1 MIHAFKGGKKRRGRK
16 GKREREEKREAREA
30 LDALVKAFYPL
41 DGRGANVVEC
51 ALRALLLLRFID
63 GGGFV

>member
-1 MIHAFKGGKKRRGRK
+1 MIHAFKGGKKREG
-16 GKREREEKREAREA
+16 GKEREREREV

-63 GGGFV
+63 GGGGGFV

>member
-1 MIHAFKGGKKRRGRK
+1 MIHAFQGRK
-16 GKREREEKREAREA
+16 ETEREERRKGEREREAREA

>member
-1 MIHAFKGGKKRRGRK
+1 MIHAFQGRK
-16 GKREREEKREAREA
+16 ETERKERREREAREA